1 LEATSIRRCAPTMTR
16 PTALRNSTS
25 APLDV
30 CEGSNVR
37 PQLLDQVGSRKD
49 ERKSKFWNKV
59 TQPDSGR
66 VRQPNFA
73 D

>member
-1 LEATSIRRCAPTMTR
+1 MTR
-16 PTALRNSTS
+16 PTPFWNSTS

-30 CEGSNVR
+30 CEGSKAIR
-37 PQLLDQVGSRKD
+37 LQLLDQVGSRKD